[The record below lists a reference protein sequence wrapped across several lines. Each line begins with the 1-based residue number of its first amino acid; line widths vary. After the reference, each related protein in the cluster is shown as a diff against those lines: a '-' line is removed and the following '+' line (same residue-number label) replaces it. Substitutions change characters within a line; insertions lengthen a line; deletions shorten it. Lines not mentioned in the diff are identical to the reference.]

1 MIQME
6 VWEAF
11 QWSGGS
17 HQNSVGLF
25 EKSVGLFANAKDA
38 ESVAG
43 KSGRISRKVLV
54 VFESVLDYQENTVTE
69 LRKKAL
75 AKLTLAERAALGI
88 RE

>member
-11 QWSGGS
+11 QWDGGNQ
-17 HQNSVGLF
+17 QNSVGLF
-25 EKSVGLFANAKDA
+25 TDAKDA

-43 KSGRISRKVLV
+43 KRGRISRKVLV
-54 VFESVLDYQENTVTE
+54 VFESVLDYQENIITE

-75 AKLTLAERAALGI
+75 AKLTLAERDALGI

>member
-6 VWEAF
+6 IWEAF
-11 QWSGGS
+11 QWDGGS
-17 HQNSVGLF
+17 QQISAGLF
-25 EKSVGLFANAKDA
+25 TSSKDA
-38 ESVAG
+38 ESVVG

>member
-11 QWSGGS
+11 QWDGGS
-17 HQNSVGLF
+17 QQNSVGLF
-25 EKSVGLFANAKDA
+25 TNMNDA
-38 ESVAG
+38 TSVAG
-43 KSGRISRKVLV
+43 KQGRTSRKVLV
-54 VFESVLDYQENTVTE
+54 VFESVLDYQEDTITK
-69 LRKKAL
+69 LREKAL

>member
-11 QWSGGS
+11 QWDGGS
-17 HQNSVGLF
+17 QQNSA
-25 EKSVGLFANAKDA
+25 GLFADAKDA
-38 ESVAG
+38 ESIAG
-43 KSGRISRKVLV
+43 KHGRVSRKVLV
-54 VFESVLDYQENTVTE
+54 VFESILDYQENTVTE

>member
-11 QWSGGS
+11 QWDGGS
-17 HQNSVGLF
+17 QQNSVGLF
-25 EKSVGLFANAKDA
+25 AQARDA

-43 KSGRISRKVLV
+43 KHGRVGRKVLM
-54 VFESVLDYQENTVTE
+54 VFESVLDYQENSVIE

>member
-11 QWSGGS
+11 QWDGGDR
-17 HQNSVGLF
+17 QNSVGLF
-25 EKSVGLFANAKDA
+25 VNVSDA
-38 ESVAG
+38 TQIAG
-43 KSGRISRKVLV
+43 KHGRTARKVLV
-54 VFESVLDYQENTVTE
+54 VFESVTDYQENTVTE

>member
-11 QWSGGS
+11 QWDGGDR
-17 HQNSVGLF
+17 QNSI
-25 EKSVGLFANAKDA
+25 GLFANVNDA
-38 ESVAG
+38 TQVAG
-43 KSGRISRKVLV
+43 KHGHTARKVLV
-54 VFESVLDYQENTVTE
+54 VFESVIDYQENTITE

-75 AKLTLAERAALGI
+75 AKLTLVERAALGI

>member
-11 QWSGGS
+11 QWDGGER
-17 HQNSVGLF
+17 QNSVGF
-25 EKSVGLFANAKDA
+25 FSNVSDA
-38 ESVAG
+38 AQIAG
-43 KSGRISRKVLV
+43 KHGRTARKVLV
-54 VFESVLDYQENTVTE
+54 VFESVVDYQENTITE

-75 AKLTLAERAALGI
+75 AKLTPAERQALGI

>member
-1 MIQME
+1 MIQKE

-11 QWSGGS
+11 QWDGGS
-17 HQNSVGLF
+17 QQNSVGLF
-25 EKSVGLFANAKDA
+25 AHARDA

-43 KSGRISRKVLV
+43 KHGRVSRKVLM
-54 VFESVLDYQENTVTE
+54 VFESVLDYQENSVIE

>member
-11 QWSGGS
+11 QWDGGS
-17 HQNSVGLF
+17 QQNSVGLF
-25 EKSVGLFANAKDA
+25 TNVNDA
-38 ESVAG
+38 TSVAG
-43 KSGRISRKVLV
+43 KQGRTSRKVLV
-54 VFESVLDYQENTVTE
+54 VFESVLDYQENSVIE

>member
-11 QWSGGS
+11 QWDGGS

-25 EKSVGLFANAKDA
+25 TSSKDA

-43 KSGRISRKVLV
+43 KSGRTSRKVLV
-54 VFESVLDYQENTVTE
+54 VFESVLDYQENTITE
-69 LRKKAL
+69 LRKRAL

>member
-11 QWSGGS
+11 QWDGGS
-17 HQNSVGLF
+17 QQNSVGLF
-25 EKSVGLFANAKDA
+25 ADAKDA
-38 ESVAG
+38 EGVAG
-43 KSGRISRKVLV
+43 KRGRVSRKVLV
-54 VFESVLDYQENTVTE
+54 VFESVLDYQENTITE

-75 AKLTLAERAALGI
+75 AKLTLAEQAALGI

>member
-11 QWSGGS
+11 QWDGGS
-17 HQNSVGLF
+17 HQISA
-25 EKSVGLFANAKDA
+25 GLFASSKDA

-75 AKLTLAERAALGI
+75 AKLTLAERVALGI